1 MYEESVPYLMVQFVM
16 FNDLRSTHSAVVIQF
31 ETLSEKLKYDAIDR
45 SAIRTYTY
53 YT

>member
-31 ETLSEKLKYDAIDR
+31 ETLSEKLSMIQWIDLQ
-45 SAIRTYTY
+45 YEY